1 MKDLKPL
8 SDETLSFFFGQLTMM
23 VHAGI
28 PLLQGVSLLAADLP
42 KKPQR
47 QRLQEGLYLM
57 EQGCPFSVVM
67 TQSRLFPPL
76 ACQIMAAGESSGMVE
91 TMLSLLRAYYEKTNA
106 RRQRI
111 IQALAYP
118 VFLLVC
124 TGLFGIAAIVGIVP
138 VFADMFAQLGIPVP
152 PATQALLDVSTAV
165 RHHGRTLALGSCLS
179 AAFVVYAGRRQDI
192 RQHIMTVLLTS
203 PLIRRVCLILCWQR
217 FSQILAI
224 QLSSGIP
231 VLQALTEASAAVPS
245 IWFRKAMMN
254 VQHGVA
260 QGKTLSQAVRK
271 ERLSTAYIETMLR
284 IGETTGKY
292 EEALEAI
299 SLYYQWQIDKGLTL
313 IQQALGPAVLLI
325 VGASVGAML
334 LCVFMPLL
342 DVASGMTATGGM

>member
-1 MKDLKPL
+1 
-8 SDETLSFFFGQLTMM
+8 
-23 VHAGI
+23 
-28 PLLQGVSLLAADLP
+28 
-42 KKPQR
+42 
-47 QRLQEGLYLM
+47 M
-57 EQGCPFSVVM
+57 EQGWPFSSVM
-67 TQSRLFPPL
+67 TQCRLFPPL
-76 ACQIMAAGESSGMVE
+76 ACQIMKAGESSGMVE
-91 TMLSLLRAYYEKTNA
+91 TMLSLLSAYYEKTNA

-124 TGLFGIAAIVGIVP
+124 TGLFGIAALVGIVP

-152 PATQALLDVSTAV
+152 PATQILLDVAQAV
-165 RHHGRTLALGSCLS
+165 RQQGRTIALS
-179 AAFVVYAGRRQDI
+179 ACLGAALVVYAGRRQDI
-192 RQHIMTVLLTS
+192 RQRVIAVLLACS
-203 PLIRRVCLILCWQR
+203 VIRRVCLILCWQR

-245 IWFRKAMMN
+245 AWFRLAMAK
-254 VQHGVA
+254 VRHGVA
-260 QGKTLSQAVRK
+260 QGTALSEAVRK

-299 SLYYQWQIDKGLTL
+299 SLYYQWQTDKGLTL
-313 IQQALGPAVLLI
+313 VQQALGPAVLLI
-325 VGASVGAML
+325 VGASVGAVL